1 MILAAE
7 KLQSSGA
14 EEGVGQAEVF
24 QSAVPDGAEE
34 KRFSLEAQ
42 EGGVRSSEPETNFR
56 ECSLFPVP
64 CEHWYRQC
72 WLSRMVWTL
81 KSNECAFLYVAMQ
94 CFYSDTV
101 ETDML
106 QSPLARAR
114 AFSLMN
120 QQHVSISIW
129 TVDA

>member
-14 EEGVGQAEVF
+14 EEGGGQAEVF

-42 EGGVRSSEPETNFR
+42 EGGVRSSMLEL
-56 ECSLFPVP
+56 ECSPFPVP

-72 WLSRMVWTL
+72 WLSRTVWTL

-94 CFYSDTV
+94 CFYSDMA

-106 QSPLARAR
+106 QLPP
-114 AFSLMN
+114 
-120 QQHVSISIW
+120 H
-129 TVDA
+129 